1 MPKPKRRGILSH
13 TNSDDEEYKPEV
25 IASSKR
31 EVKDSLMEIHQE
43 ETIQEEVKEVKD
55 SEIEKYKEEPIQQE
69 EALVSKT

>member
-1 MPKPKRRGILSH
+1 
-13 TNSDDEEYKPEV
+13 
-25 IASSKR
+25 
-31 EVKDSLMEIHQE
+31 MEIHQE